1 MKTQNITPEMINTR
15 SARDLETISEILEDG
30 NRTPAQA
37 MEQIAVIAEMWAKMA
52 EEQRN
57 EIAQENQGKE
67 IGTTEIEVFD
77 GTYWVEFEGT
87 DKAPGTP
94 DSRAKTAHNVWILP
108 VTIRA
113 GYTTLDTETVTRI
126 LTIAHGARI
135 GNIKPLTAYEP
146 DELGVIDLDT
156 ADPVKIF

>member
-67 IGTTEIEVFD
+67 IGKTEIEVFD
-77 GTYWVEFEGT
+77 GTYAIEVMGD
-87 DKAPGTP
+87 DKHPSAHDERT
-94 DSRAKTAHNVWILP
+94 KTANNVWILP

-113 GYTTLDTETVTRI
+113 GYTTLDKETVTRI
-126 LTIAHGARI
+126 LTISDGARI
-135 GNIKPLTAYEP
+135 ENLTPLAAYEVEE
-146 DELGVIDLDT
+146 DGRIDLN
-156 ADPVKIF
+156 DPVKIF